1 MRKHRNTKIIATL
14 GPASSEEA
22 QIEALA
28 HAGVNVFRLNFS
40 HGNHVD
46 HQLRYQAIRRVEE
59 KLGTPLGVLLDL
71 QGPKIRLGLFSR
83 QREILAQGAEFCFD
97 LDAKAGNGQRVC
109 LPHAEVLSALREGDK
124 LLVDDGKLKFVVI
137 ECSQTL
143 VRTRVE
149 VGGEISDRKG
159 VNLPDTRLHQSVLTQ
174 KDRNDLAFGLA
185 LGVDWVAQS
194 FVQHPEDVLEL
205 RLLVNGRAGIIAKL
219 EKPLAI
225 DNLEE
230 IVRVSDAVMV
240 ARGDLGVEVP
250 AEDVPVLQR
259 RIVRACREVGKPVI
273 IATQMLESMIHSP
286 VPTRAEASDVATAVY
301 DGVDSVMLS
310 AESASGQYPLEAVMM
325 MERIIRSVEADP
337 LQQTTM
343 RAIHTQT
350 QQNAADAIG
359 AAVRTITSIVPLAAT
374 LTYTTSGASAL
385 RIAHERPQVPI
396 VGLTPVLATAR
407 KLTLVWGVYPRVS
420 PDAKDVETMVALALK
435 ATAELGLTAEKK
447 AVAIVAG
454 MPFGTPG
461 STNLVRLAW
470 PEASALVPM
479 FESGQH
485 THAQARMRD
494 PYFTVEP
501 VS

>member
-14 GPASSEEA
+14 CPASSAES

-28 HAGVNVFRLNFS
+28 RAGVNVFRLNFS

-83 QREILAQGAEFCFD
+83 QREMLAQGVEFCFD
-97 LDAKAGNGQRVC
+97 LDTKEGDAQRVC
-109 LPHAEVLSALREGDK
+109 LPHPEVLSALREGDK

-137 ECSQTL
+137 ECSRAH

-159 VNLPDTRLHQSVLTQ
+159 VNLPDTRLHQSVLTK
-174 KDRNDLAFGLA
+174 KDRKDLAFGLA
-185 LGVDWVAQS
+185 LGADWVAQS
-194 FVQHPEDVLEL
+194 FVQHADDVLEL
-205 RLLVNGRAGIIAKL
+205 RLLVNGRASIIAKL
-219 EKPLAI
+219 EKPQAI

-250 AEDVPVLQR
+250 AEDVPILQR
-259 RIVRACREVGKPVI
+259 RIVRACRVVGKPVI
-273 IATQMLESMIHSP
+273 IATQMLESMINSP
-286 VPTRAEASDVATAVY
+286 IPTRAEASDVATAVY
-301 DGVDSVMLS
+301 DGVDAVMLS

-325 MERIIRSVEADP
+325 MERIIRRVEADP

-343 RAIHTQT
+343 HAIRTQP
-350 QQNAADAIG
+350 QQNAADAMG
-359 AAVRTITSIVPLAAT
+359 AAVRTITGIVPLAAT

-385 RIAHERPQVPI
+385 CIAHERPQTPI
-396 VGLTPVLATAR
+396 VGLTPLLGTAR
-407 KLTLVWGVYPRVS
+407 KLTLVWGVYPCVS

-435 ATAELGLTAEKK
+435 ATAELGLAAERKP
-447 AVAIVAG
+447 VAIVAG

-470 PEASALVPM
+470 PEASALVPTS
-479 FESGQH
+479 ESHQQA
-485 THAQARMRD
+485 HAQARMRD
-494 PYFTVEP
+494 PYFAVEP

>member
-1 MRKHRNTKIIATL
+1 MQKHRNTKIIATL
-14 GPASSEEA
+14 GPASSAES
-22 QIEALA
+22 QIEALVR
-28 HAGVNVFRLNFS
+28 AGVNVFRLNFS
-40 HGNHVD
+40 HGNHAD

-59 KLGTPLGVLLDL
+59 KLNTPIGVLLDL
-71 QGPKIRLGLFSR
+71 QGPKIRIGLFSR
-83 QREILAQGAEFCFD
+83 EHETLLQGAEFNFD
-97 LDAKAGNGQRVC
+97 LDTDVGNGQRVC
-109 LPHAEVLSALREGDK
+109 LPHPEVLSALCPGDT
-124 LLVDDGKLKFVVI
+124 LLVDDGKLKFKVI
-137 ECSQTL
+137 ECSRSHA
-143 VRTRVE
+143 RTSVE

-185 LGVDWVAQS
+185 LGVDWIAQS
-194 FVQHPEDVLEL
+194 FVQHADDVLEL
-205 RLLVNGRAGIIAKL
+205 RRLVNGRAGIVAKL

-230 IVRVSDAVMV
+230 IVRVADAIMV

-250 AEDVPVLQR
+250 AEDVPILQR
-259 RIVRACREVGKPVI
+259 RIVRACRVVGKPVI

-286 VPTRAEASDVATAVY
+286 VPTRAETSDVATAVY
-301 DGVDSVMLS
+301 DGVDAIMLS
-310 AESASGQYPLEAVMM
+310 AESASGKYPLEAVVM
-325 MERIIRSVEADP
+325 MERIVRSVEADP

-350 QQNAADAIG
+350 QQSAADAIG

-385 RIAHERPQVPI
+385 RIAHERPNAPI

-407 KLTLVWGVYPRVS
+407 KLALVWGVYPCVS

-435 ATAELGLTAEKK
+435 ATSELGLVVEHKP
-447 AVAIVAG
+447 VAIVAG

-470 PEASALVPM
+470 PTAGVNAPSPKSHESAHVQ
-479 FESGQH
+479 S
-485 THAQARMRD
+485 RMRD
-494 PYFTVEP
+494 PYFAIEP
-501 VS
+501 IS